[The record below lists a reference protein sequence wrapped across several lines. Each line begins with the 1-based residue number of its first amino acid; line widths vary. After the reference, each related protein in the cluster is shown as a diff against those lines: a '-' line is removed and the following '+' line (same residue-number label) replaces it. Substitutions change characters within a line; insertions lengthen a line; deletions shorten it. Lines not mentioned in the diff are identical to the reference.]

1 MRTLH
6 KEVNKAMNKLKN
18 EKAAGIDR
26 IIGEVFKKRG
36 TDAEISSVEDVL

>member
-1 MRTLH
+1 MRTLQE
-6 KEVNKAMNKLKN
+6 EVNKAMNKLKN

-26 IIGEVFKKRG
+26 IIGVFKKRG